1 MAAAAVVAPIPNH
14 TTQNQKDLSG
24 ADNQSAIPDIIEE
37 KRKDAEGRTI
47 VNRYLKGKLLG
58 KV

>member
-1 MAAAAVVAPIPNH
+1 MATVAVPVQSH

-24 ADNQSAIPDIIEE
+24 TDQSANIPDIIEE
-37 KRKDAEGRTI
+37 KRKDAEGRI
-47 VNRYLKGKLLG
+47 VVNRYLKGKLLG